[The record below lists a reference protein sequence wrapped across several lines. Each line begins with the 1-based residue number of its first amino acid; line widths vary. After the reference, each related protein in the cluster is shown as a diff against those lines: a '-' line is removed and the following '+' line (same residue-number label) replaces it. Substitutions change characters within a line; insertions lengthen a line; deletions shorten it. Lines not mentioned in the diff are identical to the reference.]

1 MSRKIASHYV
11 LSLCGLML
19 FWAGSEA
26 QALPMPKMPFF
37 GKKKDA
43 PPVKVPGLEDSDT
56 HYIPP
61 GLRSD
66 HDDES
71 SSKTAPDVTEG
82 DEPETEKTSKAP
94 PSKPSKESTSDSK
107 EEMSESEPEDES
119 LAEEEHHD
127 SEERGR
133 RLPGEKVDRSV
144 LEENKELELPEQRK
158 EEGAGDPR
166 RHYLHAKELLAQKQ
180 YKACLHEVNKALAL
194 NPHYWD
200 AMYVGCLSLQM
211 QERNEEAIRKYR
223 RLVRFKPDMVEA
235 HINLGVLLK
244 KAGQLDEAEK
254 SYRKAIEV
262 NFYKVDPHYNLA
274 NLLIEKGDLE
284 AALGELKACL
294 KLAPRNAWVHN
305 NLGVIYQK
313 RNYLEE
319 AAEEFKKALK
329 LEPANRTFESNLKSV
344 QSLMKKKD
352 IGAFSGKSVSG

>member
-43 PPVKVPGLEDSDT
+43 PIIKTPGLEDNDE

-61 GLRSD
+61 GMRSD
-66 HDDES
+66 HDES
-71 SSKTAPDVTEG
+71 SSKAAPDVTEG
-82 DEPETEKTSKAP
+82 EDVEPEKEPVAP
-94 PSKPSKESTSDSK
+94 RKSTKEAPSKDNEVTSEEEPASTG
-107 EEMSESEPEDES
+107 
-119 LAEEEHHD
+119 EEHHD

-133 RLPGEKVDRSV
+133 RLPGEKIDRSV
-144 LEENKELELPEQRK
+144 LEDNKELELPEQRK
-158 EEGAGDPR
+158 EEAAGDPR
-166 RHYLHAKELLAQKQ
+166 KHYIHAKELLHQKQ
-180 YKACLHEVNKALAL
+180 YKACLHEVNKALVL

-200 AMYVGCLSLQM
+200 AMYIGCLSLQM

-223 RLVRFKPDMVEA
+223 RLVRFKPDMTEA
-235 HINLGVLLK
+235 HVNLGVLLK
-244 KAGQLDEAEK
+244 KTGQLDEAEK
-254 SYRKAIEV
+254 SYRKAIEI

-284 AALGELKACL
+284 GALGELKACL

-319 AAEEFKKALK
+319 AAEEFRKALK

-352 IGAFSGKSVSG
+352 VGAYTANPVSG